1 MKSLNFLTSLTS
13 TMADGALNVQIDNQI
28 RARGNKYFAKNAG
41 HIPCFCNEPRVNTLG
56 STSKLFITKID
67 ENIADGCVTDKGG
80 GLNRESR
87 SWQFE
92 KGHLDS

>member
-41 HIPCFCNEPRVNTLG
+41 HR
-56 STSKLFITKID
+56 
-67 ENIADGCVTDKGG
+67 
-80 GLNRESR
+80 
-87 SWQFE
+87 
-92 KGHLDS
+92 